1 MSVAIICAGLLG
13 LLLFGL
19 GFAVS
24 LQRGRSEA
32 IIGHSSDPID
42 PLHKLVRAHGNTAEY
57 APMLALLILVAGQLE
72 PATWVL
78 WLMGVATLSRYLIA
92 VGLMI
97 GSLEKANPLRFLGAV
112 TTYLCGLILA
122 GNAIVS
128 A

>member
-13 LLLFGL
+13 VLLFGL

-24 LQRGRSEA
+24 LQRSKSEA
-32 IIGHSSDPID
+32 IVGHSSDPID

-78 WLMGVATLSRYLIA
+78 WLMGVATLGRYLIA
-92 VGLMI
+92 AGLLI
-97 GSLEKANPLRFLGAV
+97 GSLETANPLRFLGAI
-112 TTYLCGLILA
+112 TTYLSGLILA
-122 GNAIVS
+122 GNAILS